1 MRLLIQRVAHASVEV
16 EGETVGAIGTGL
28 LVLVGFHRMDTP
40 AMLPR
45 AAHKLL
51 HLRVFPDDQG
61 KMNRSVLEVGGA
73 LLVVSQF
80 TLYGRLEKG
89 FRPSFTDA
97 APGAQAIALYEAFLT
112 ELRRQAPAV
121 PVQTGRFGAMMKV
134 SLLND
139 GPVTI
144 LLEFAHEAASSG
156 EAENP

>member
-16 EGETVGAIGTGL
+16 EGEIVGAIGRGL
-28 LVLVGFHRMDTP
+28 LVLVGFHRLDTP
-40 AMLPR
+40 AVLPR
-45 AAHKLL
+45 AVHKLL
-51 HLRVFPDDQG
+51 NLRIFPDTQG
-61 KMNRSVLEVGGA
+61 KMNRSIQDIGGA

-89 FRPSFTDA
+89 FRPSFTEA
-97 APGAQAIALYEAFLT
+97 APGITALALYEAFLS
-112 ELRRQAPAV
+112 ELRNQAPTV

-144 LLEFAHEAASSG
+144 LLEFEEEKRLSDV
-156 EAENP
+156 

>member
-16 EGETVGAIGTGL
+16 EGEIVGAIEKGL
-28 LVLVGFHRMDTP
+28 LVLVGFHTQDTTEV
-40 AMLPR
+40 LPK

-51 HLRVFPDDQG
+51 HLRIFSDEQG
-61 KMNRSVLEVGGA
+61 KMNLSVRDVQGA

-97 APGAQAIALYEAFLT
+97 APAEKALALYEAFLA
-112 ELRRQAPAV
+112 ELHKQAPDIPLQA
-121 PVQTGRFGAMMKV
+121 GRFGAMMRV

-139 GPVTI
+139 GPVT
-144 LLEFAHEAASSG
+144 LMLEF
-156 EAENP
+156 